1 MSFHND
7 GNRHSSDYLHRVR
20 GPVCF
25 HRSSRDVPPVDER
38 QHGTRAL
45 QAGCVSF
52 LIYFVKN
59 VRFLLTL
66 FRDSLL
72 LIFDPTGVECGG
84 HAWSADSGATWTNL
98 TVGAFGPYI
107 TLADGTAMANAYAER
122 PLVTMNAD
130 GSPHA
135 LYLGMGRS
143 SYHDSCNWPQLFC
156 TEEALAHGVKCGP
169 TITPPPPPPATPGHQ
184 LVNANGA
191 NAKRCLGFDYNR
203 WPCHGFGGNATCATT
218 MLPCADASGDPNP
231 ATIWDAA
238 PVAQTGAQSTKL
250 STSHKNRVAEYW
262 HGSCTRARP
271 GTADGLLPNSQTE
284 NRGGFRQP
292 AYLETFDDLLPGCTA
307 EH

>member
-1 MSFHND
+1 MCFI
-7 GNRHSSDYLHRVR
+7 SD
-20 GPVCF
+20 
-25 HRSSRDVPPVDER
+25 
-38 QHGTRAL
+38 
-45 QAGCVSF
+45 
-52 LIYFVKN
+52 YFVKN

-250 STSHKNRVAEYW
+250 STSQHVLYARISTTAWKVTLNVDGASAAS
-262 HGSCTRARP
+262 GTLVSCDAR
-271 GTADGLLPNSQTE
+271 
-284 NRGGFRQP
+284 
-292 AYLETFDDLLPGCTA
+292 
-307 EH
+307 